1 MKVETKMEVAAL
13 RVEVLMVTD
22 YGDIRAGW
30 SEDGETYFGMDSV
43 SLPPDVAKRLLRSAT
58 RQLMEEVMADE

>member
-13 RVEVLMVTD
+13 RVEVLMVTER
-22 YGDIRAGW
+22 GDISAGW
-30 SEDGETYFGMDSV
+30 DEDGNTYFAMDGV

-58 RQLMEEVMADE
+58 RQLMEGVMADE

>member
-30 SEDGETYFGMDSV
+30 DENGGSYFGMDSV
-43 SLPPDVAKRLLRSAT
+43 TLPPDVAKRLLRSAT
-58 RQLMEEVMADE
+58 RQLMEGLMADD